1 MTRENIE
8 KMNPIML
15 LSLVNT
21 KLRDEFSSMEDLN
34 KCYNFSPELIEDKL
48 NEVNYFYNKEYNKFI

>member
-1 MTRENIE
+1 MTKESVE

-34 KCYNFSPELIEDKL
+34 KYYNFSSELIENKL